1 MRRQIISGLLVA
13 TAAAAVSLKLP
24 AAEARSL
31 AGIYS
36 NLTYNEEGG
45 DLLGLELLL
54 VPEGD
59 LNHYAVAVQ
68 LAEGQSPQLAIAH
81 VEVKK
86 NAFTLSFKLEG
97 VEAPITFK
105 CELGASGLTCVNGL
119 STEKLK
125 RGKSYWQ

>member
-1 MRRQIISGLLVA
+1 MRRQFIFGLLVA
-13 TAAAAVSLKLP
+13 VSASVSLEVP
-24 AAEARSL
+24 AADPHSL

-36 NLTYNEEGG
+36 SLTYNEEGG

-59 LNHYAVAVQ
+59 LGHYAVAVQ
-68 LAEGQSPQLAIAH
+68 MAEGQSPQLAITH
-81 VEVKK
+81 VEVKN
-86 NAFTLSFKLEG
+86 NAFTLTFKPEG
-97 VEAPITFK
+97 AEAPITFSCK
-105 CELGASGLTCVNGL
+105 VSVSGLTCTNSV